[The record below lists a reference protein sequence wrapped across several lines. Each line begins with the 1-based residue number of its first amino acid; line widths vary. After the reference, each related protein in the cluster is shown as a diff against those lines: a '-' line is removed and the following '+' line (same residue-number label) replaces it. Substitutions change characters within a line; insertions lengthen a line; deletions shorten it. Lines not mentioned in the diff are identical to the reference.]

1 MTIKPSLTAVAV
13 ACLLV
18 LVVAP
23 AANAQERSAQPTNTK
38 TEKTSEKK
46 SDENTKKEAEAPAAP
61 EPAIV
66 TVQAGDTL
74 ESIAATHG
82 TTYVQLFNANP
93 GLANPDMIDV
103 GNQVRIPAAD
113 EQLADRYSEF
123 AAQQAV
129 VTPVVQASAESYP
142 VYSQTY
148 TPGAQAVYAT
158 DSNGNTY
165 FKGYCTWYAKERR
178 PDLPNMLGNGGQWV
192 ANAAARG
199 IATGNT
205 PRVGA
210 VAETSGHVAYVE
222 AVNADG
228 TITISEM
235 NGTAGFG
242 AVGSRNV
249 PASQYNYIY

>member
-38 TEKTSEKK
+38 TEKISEKK
-46 SDENTKKEAEAPAAP
+46 SDENTEKKAEAPAAP
-61 EPAIV
+61 EPVIV

-93 GLANPDMIDV
+93 DLANPDMINV

-123 AAQQAV
+123 AAQQVAAIPATQV
-129 VTPVVQASAESYP
+129 SAESYP

>member
-18 LVVAP
+18 LGVAP
-23 AANAQERSAQPTNTK
+23 AANAQERSTQPTNTK
-38 TEKTSEKK
+38 TENTSEKK
-46 SDENTKKEAEAPAAP
+46 SDENTKKEAEAPVAP
-61 EPAIV
+61 EPVIV

-74 ESIAATHG
+74 ESIAATHN

-93 GLANPDMIDV
+93 NLANPDMIDV

-123 AAQQAV
+123 AAQQVAAI
-129 VTPVVQASAESYP
+129 PVAQASAESYP

-192 ANAAARG
+192 ASAAARG
-199 IATGNT
+199 IATGTT